1 MKNKNILKQN
11 RQLIKKVILIIA
23 HYAKYIDYFV
33 IKCNKLG
40 LYIQVGVEVR
50 KNTFI
55 FNYKEFTY
63 FIYKFIAP
71 TCSEFVFPS
80 PLTSITPIDFTD
92 LSWIF

>member
-1 MKNKNILKQN
+1 MI
-11 RQLIKKVILIIA
+11 V
-23 HYAKYIDYFV
+23 YI
-33 IKCNKLG
+33 G
-40 LYIQVGVEVR
+40 RVEVR

-92 LSWIF
+92 LSWIFEHFVKGSIIIFTR